1 MHNKPHSEATKC
13 LLSAQRLGVLR
24 GPHSAAT
31 KLKISMRLRGLND
44 PIKNDVELNTILCNS
59 LIGGVEKL
67 IKEIRSVT

>member
-1 MHNKPHSEATKC
+1 MDVIINIDD
-13 LLSAQRLGVLR
+13 
-24 GPHSAAT
+24 
-31 KLKISMRLRGLND
+31 KLIADLYKVYAGLND